1 MLVFSIGG
9 GGRGGGPFLHQCM
22 IKKNYKDGNTKIR
35 QRVAAYTGTS
45 HLRPQQKSTLNNET
59 EF

>member
-9 GGRGGGPFLHQCM
+9 GGRGGSFSASM
-22 IKKNYKDGNTKIR
+22 YDKKKNYKDGNTKIR